1 MAKNKIKGITIEIG
15 GDTKPLEAA
24 LGEVDKKS
32 RDLQGELKKVDKLL
46 KLDPK
51 NVELA
56 AQKEKL
62 LADSVENARVKLDAL
77 KQAEKEVD
85 AQFARGEIKEEQ
97 YREFRREVIRA
108 EQSLKSLKQQA
119 QSTAKTVDNMGDKL
133 KKAAD
138 KIENAGEK
146 LKDAGGKMSGVSAV
160 SAGAIAA
167 SVMGAATLE
176 GAANK
181 AAAATDN
188 ALGSTE
194 HYRDLIE
201 DIYSDNFGEGF
212 EDIADKISL
221 VKQQMDDIDD
231 TALLAAVKN
240 GYLLQDTWDVDFNE
254 GLRGANALVK
264 QFGISSEDAYDLLVQ
279 GAQKG
284 LDQNQDLADQISE
297 YASDFADLGYTA
309 EEMFNIL
316 KSGTKEGV
324 FQIDNLNDAMREL
337 KINVM
342 AGDAEKA
349 LTALGFNAKKVQRQI
364 NEGGRESAETVTKV
378 INAIK
383 KVDNAVLQN
392 EYGSAI
398 FKGRWED
405 AGRDV
410 LLALGNAQGEI
421 RLSSGK
427 LNAAMDTKYS
437 GTANEMQTA
446 MREIVK
452 AGAEIGEAVLPVIA
466 DCAQKIAE
474 CVKAFSGLPDG
485 AKQGILGILTF
496 TAVIS
501 PLLTGIGNIVG
512 MVGKL
517 VKFFGEGAAGAKM
530 LASVS
535 KGLASAWSGV
545 TSAAG
550 ALAAALG
557 VSIPAALGVVGL
569 AIGSIIAVFISV
581 KNHTQEWKDFMYA
594 VFFDLSSLLPPQV
607 QSLIE
612 KIKAPFSGLPDWMK
626 TIGGFIMKGLLNGIT
641 GGMAT
646 VIETVRNMIKK
657 IKDMFTSVKGFDI
670 HSPSKWSYG
679 IGGYL
684 GEGFTSGFAD
694 SIKNMRS
701 VIDTIK
707 SGFAVPA
714 LATVS
719 TVNHK
724 YSGAIDVNGVNDRGT
739 AVYSTQMLMSNIA
752 DELARERR
760 RR

>member
-1 MAKNKIKGITIEIG
+1 MEKNKIEGITIEIG

-160 SAGAIAA
+160 SAGAVAA
-167 SVMGAATLE
+167 SVTGAATLE

-181 AAAATDN
+181 AAAATDK
-188 ALGSTE
+188 ALGGTE
-194 HYRDLIE
+194 QYRDLIK
-201 DIYSDNFGEGF
+201 DIYSNNFGEGF

-221 VKQQMDDIDD
+221 VKQQMNDIDD
-231 TALLAAVKN
+231 TALVSAVEN
-240 GYLLQDTWDVDFNE
+240 GYLLQDVFETNFE
-254 GLRGANALVK
+254 QGLAGANALVK
-264 QFGISSEDAYDLLVQ
+264 QFGISADEAYDLIVQ

-284 LDQNQDLADQISE
+284 LNQNGDLAEQISE
-297 YASDFADLGYTA
+297 YSVYFSDMGYSA
-309 EEMFNIL
+309 EEMFNIIA
-316 KSGTKEGV
+316 SGAEKGI
-324 FQIDNLNDAMREL
+324 FQIDYLNDAMKEFSIRT
-337 KINVM
+337 I
-342 AGDAEKA
+342 AGDAEDA
-349 LTALGFNAKKVQRQI
+349 LKALGFDAIQTQRKI
-364 NEGGRESAETVTKV
+364 AAGGREGAQAATKV
-378 INAIK
+378 IEALSRVN
-383 KVDNAVLQN
+383 DEVLQN
-392 EYGSAI
+392 QYGVEL
-398 FKGRWED
+398 FGTKWED
-405 AGRDV
+405 SGRDAC
-410 LLALGNAQGEI
+410 LALADVNGAIQLN
-421 RLSSGK
+421 SGK
-427 LNAAMDTKYS
+427 LNDAMDTMYS
-437 GTANEMQTA
+437 GASANMQTA
-446 MREIVK
+446 MREIAK
-452 AGAEIGEAVLPVIA
+452 AGAEIGESVLPVIA

-474 CVKAFSGLPDG
+474 CVKAFSGLPDS
-485 AKQGILGILTF
+485 AKQGILGLLTF

-512 MVGKL
+512 MIGKL

-530 LASVS
+530 LA
-535 KGLASAWSGV
+535 A
-545 TSAAG
+545 
-550 ALAAALG
+550 ALAPIG
-557 VSIPAALGVVGL
+557 VSASTVAIIIAGWIP
-569 AIGSIIAVFISV
+569 IIISII
-581 KNHTQEWKDFMYA
+581 TYMQEWKDFA
-594 VFFDLSSLLPPQV
+594 IGLFTDIG
-607 QSLIE
+607 SLIPPWLDG
-612 KIKAPFSGLPDWMK
+612 IKSLFSGLPEWAK
-626 TIGGFIMKGLLNGIT
+626 GIGKAIVLGLAGGIT
-641 GGMAT
+641 GNIPLIIAAVGNLIAS
-646 VIETVRNMIKK
+646 IKK
-657 IKDMFTSVKGFDI
+657 SFTNKKGFDI

-679 IGGYL
+679 IGSYL

-719 TVNHK
+719 TINHK

>member
-160 SAGAIAA
+160 SAGAVAA
-167 SVMGAATLE
+167 SVTGAATLE

-181 AAAATDN
+181 AAAATDK

-194 HYRDLIE
+194 QYRDLIK

-221 VKQQMDDIDD
+221 VKQQMNDIDD
-231 TALLAAVKN
+231 TALLAAVEN
-240 GYLLQDTWDVDFNE
+240 GYLLQDAWDVDFNE

-264 QFGISSEDAYDLLVQ
+264 QFGISSEEAYDLLVQ

-284 LDQNQDLADQISE
+284 LNQNQDLADQISE
-297 YASDFADLGYTA
+297 YSVYFSDMGYSA
-309 EEMFNIL
+309 EEMFNIIA
-316 KSGTKEGV
+316 SGAEKGI
-324 FQIDNLNDAMREL
+324 FQIDYLNDAMKEFSIRT
-337 KINVM
+337 I
-342 AGDAEKA
+342 AGDAEDA
-349 LTALGFNAKKVQRQI
+349 LKALGFDAIQTQRKI
-364 NEGGRESAETVTKV
+364 AAGGREGAQAATKV
-378 INAIK
+378 IEALSRVN
-383 KVDNAVLQN
+383 DEVLQN
-392 EYGSAI
+392 QYGVEL
-398 FKGRWED
+398 FGTKWED
-405 AGRDV
+405 SGRDAC
-410 LLALGNAQGEI
+410 LALADVNGAIQ
-421 RLSSGK
+421 LSSGK
-427 LNAAMDTKYS
+427 LNDAMDTMYS
-437 GTANEMQTA
+437 GASANMQTA
-446 MREIVK
+446 MRDIAV
-452 AGAEIGEAVLPVIA
+452 AGAEIGESVLPVIA

-474 CVKAFSGLPDG
+474 CAKEFSKLPDG
-485 AKQGILGILTF
+485 VKQGILGILMF
-496 TAVIS
+496 IAVIA
-501 PLLTGIGNIVG
+501 PFLMAVGQMTTGIGQIIQ
-512 MVGKL
+512 
-517 VKFFGEGAAGAKM
+517 FFGEGAAGAKM

-626 TIGGFIMKGLLNGIT
+626 SAGSMIMKGLLNGIT

>member
-62 LADSVENARVKLDAL
+62 LAENVENARVKLDAL
-77 KQAEKEVD
+77 KQAEKEVN
-85 AQFARGEIKEEQ
+85 AQFARGDIKEEQ
-97 YREFRREVIRA
+97 YREFRREIIRA
-108 EQSLKSLKQQA
+108 EQSLKSFKQQA
-119 QSTAKTVDNMGDKL
+119 QSTEKAVDKMGDKL
-133 KKAAD
+133 KKSAVKFQDAGD
-138 KIENAGEK
+138 KLKNAGEK
-146 LKDAGGKMSGVSAV
+146 MAGVSAV
-160 SAGAIAA
+160 SEGAVVA
-167 SVMGAATLE
+167 SVTGAATLE

-194 HYRDLIE
+194 HYRDLIK
-201 DIYSDNFGEGF
+201 DIYSNNFGDGF

-231 TALLAAVKN
+231 TALLAAVEN
-240 GYLLQDTWDVDFNE
+240 GYLLQDVWDIDFNE

-324 FQIDNLNDAMREL
+324 FQIDYLNDAMREL

-349 LTALGFNAKKVQRQI
+349 LTALGFDAKKVQRQI
-364 NEGGRESAETVTKV
+364 NEGGRESAETVSKI

-383 KVDNAVLQN
+383 KIDNAVLQN

-398 FKGRWED
+398 FKGKWED

-421 RLSSGK
+421 QISSEK
-427 LNAAMDTKYS
+427 LNKAMDTMYS

-446 MREIVK
+446 MREIAK
-452 AGAEIGEAVLPVIA
+452 AGTEIGEALLPT
-466 DCAQKIAE
+466 IAE
-474 CVKAFSGLPDG
+474 IAKVISEVAKEFSKLPDG
-485 AKQGILGILTF
+485 VKQGVLGILMF
-496 TAVIS
+496 IAVIA
-501 PLLTGIGNIVG
+501 PFLMAVGQMTTGIGQLIT
-512 MVGKL
+512 
-517 VKFFGEGAAGAKM
+517 FFGEGAAGAKM
-530 LASVS
+530 LAGVS
-535 KGLASAWSGV
+535 KGLASAWGGV
-545 TSAAG
+545 TSAISS
-550 ALAAALG
+550 LAAALS
-557 VSIPAALGVVGL
+557 VSVPAALGVVGL
-569 AIGSIIAVFISV
+569 AIGSIIAIFISV
-581 KNHTQEWKDFMYA
+581 KNHTREWKDFMYA
-594 VFFDLSSLLPPQV
+594 LFFDMSSLLPPQV
-607 QSLIE
+607 QSMIE
-612 KIKAPFSGLPDWMK
+612 KIKAPFSNLPEWMK
-626 TIGGFIMKGLLNGIT
+626 NIGGFIVKGLLNGIT
-641 GGMAT
+641 GGMST
-646 VIETVRNMIKK
+646 LMTNVRNMINN
-657 IKDMFTSVKGFDI
+657 IKSMFTSVKGFDI

-684 GEGFTSGFAD
+684 GEGFTNGFAD
-694 SIKNMRS
+694 SIQNMRS
-701 VIDTIK
+701 VIATVK
-707 SGFAVPA
+707 SGFSMPA
-714 LATVS
+714 LASVS

-724 YSGAIDVNGVNDRGT
+724 YSGAIDVNGVNDRGV

>member
-1 MAKNKIKGITIEIG
+1 MAKKKIKGITIEIG

-167 SVMGAATLE
+167 SVTGAATLE

-181 AAAATDN
+181 AAAATDK
-188 ALGSTE
+188 ALGGTE
-194 HYRDLIE
+194 QYRDLIK

-231 TALLAAVKN
+231 TALLAAVEN
-240 GYLLQDTWDVDFNE
+240 GYLLQDAWDVDFNE

-264 QFGISSEDAYDLLVQ
+264 QFGISSEEAYDLLVQ

-284 LDQNQDLADQISE
+284 LNQNQDLADQISE
-297 YASDFADLGYTA
+297 YSVYFSDMGYSA
-309 EEMFNIL
+309 EEMFNIIA
-316 KSGTKEGV
+316 SGAEKGI
-324 FQIDNLNDAMREL
+324 FQIDYLNDAMKEFSIRT
-337 KINVM
+337 I
-342 AGDAEKA
+342 AGDAEDA
-349 LTALGFNAKKVQRQI
+349 LKALGFDAIQTQRKI
-364 NEGGRESAETVTKV
+364 AAGGREGAQAATKV
-378 INAIK
+378 IEALSRVN
-383 KVDNAVLQN
+383 DEVLQN
-392 EYGSAI
+392 QYGVEL
-398 FKGRWED
+398 FGTKWED
-405 AGRDV
+405 SGRDAC
-410 LLALGNAQGEI
+410 LALADVNGAIQLN
-421 RLSSGK
+421 SGK
-427 LNAAMDTKYS
+427 LNDAMDTMYS
-437 GTANEMQTA
+437 GASANMQTA
-446 MREIVK
+446 MRDIAV
-452 AGAEIGEAVLPVIA
+452 AGAEIGEALLPT
-466 DCAQKIAE
+466 IAE
-474 CVKAFSGLPDG
+474 IAKVISEVAKEFSNLPDSV
-485 AKQGILGILTF
+485 KQGVLGILMF
-496 TAVIS
+496 VAVIA
-501 PLLTGIGNIVG
+501 PFLMAVGQMTTGIGQMIQ
-512 MVGKL
+512 
-517 VKFFGEGAAGAKM
+517 FFGEGAAGAKM

>member
-160 SAGAIAA
+160 SAGAVAA
-167 SVMGAATLE
+167 SVTGAATLE

-181 AAAATDN
+181 AAAATDK
-188 ALGSTE
+188 ALGGTE
-194 HYRDLIE
+194 QYRDLIK

-231 TALLAAVKN
+231 TALLAAVEN
-240 GYLLQDTWDVDFNE
+240 GYLLQDVFETNFE
-254 GLRGANALVK
+254 QGLAGANALVK
-264 QFGISSEDAYDLLVQ
+264 QFGISADEAYDLIVQ

-284 LDQNQDLADQISE
+284 LNQNGDLAEQISE
-297 YASDFADLGYTA
+297 YSVYFSDMGYSA
-309 EEMFNIL
+309 EEMFNIIA
-316 KSGTKEGV
+316 SGAEKGI
-324 FQIDNLNDAMREL
+324 FQIDYLNNAIKEFSIRT
-337 KINVM
+337 I
-342 AGDAEKA
+342 AGDAEDA
-349 LTALGFNAKKVQRQI
+349 LKALGFDAIQTQRKI
-364 NEGGRESAETVTKV
+364 AAGGREGAQAATKV
-378 INAIK
+378 IEALSRVN
-383 KVDNAVLQN
+383 DEVLQN
-392 EYGSAI
+392 QYGVEL
-398 FKGRWED
+398 FGTTWED
-405 AGRDV
+405 SGRDAC
-410 LLALGNAQGEI
+410 LALADVNGAIQ
-421 RLSSGK
+421 LSSGK
-427 LNAAMDTKYS
+427 LNDAMDTMYS
-437 GTANEMQTA
+437 GASANMQTA
-446 MREIVK
+446 MRDIAV
-452 AGAEIGEAVLPVIA
+452 AGAEIGESVLPVIA

-474 CVKAFSGLPDG
+474 CAKEFSKLPDG
-485 AKQGILGILTF
+485 VKQGILGLLTF

-512 MVGKL
+512 MIGKL

-530 LASVS
+530 LSGIM
-535 KGLASAWSGV
+535 KGL
-545 TSAAG
+545 SAAAG
-550 ALAAALG
+550 GVKAAVAAFVGVLGTAAGPIIAFAAL
-557 VSIPAALGVVGL
+557 
-569 AIGSIIAVFISV
+569 IGSIIFIVIQV
-581 KNHTQEWKDFMYA
+581 KNHFQEFKDFAYA
-594 VFFDLSSLLPPQV
+594 LFFDLSSLLPPQV

-646 VIETVRNMIKK
+646 VIETVRNMIRK

-684 GEGFTSGFAD
+684 GEGFTNGFAD

-707 SGFAVPA
+707 SGFSVPA
-714 LATVS
+714 LASVS

>member
-160 SAGAIAA
+160 SAGAVAA
-167 SVMGAATLE
+167 SVTGAATLE

-181 AAAATDN
+181 AAAATDK
-188 ALGSTE
+188 ALGGTE
-194 HYRDLIE
+194 QYRDLIK
-201 DIYSDNFGEGF
+201 DIYSNNFGEGF

-231 TALLAAVKN
+231 TALLAAVEN
-240 GYLLQDTWDVDFNE
+240 GYLLQDAWDVDFNE

-264 QFGISSEDAYDLLVQ
+264 QFGISSEEAYDLLVQ

-284 LDQNQDLADQISE
+284 LNQNQDLADQISE
-297 YASDFADLGYTA
+297 YSVYFSDMGYSA
-309 EEMFNIL
+309 EEMFNIIA
-316 KSGTKEGV
+316 SGAEKGI
-324 FQIDNLNDAMREL
+324 FQIDYLNDAMKEFSIRT
-337 KINVM
+337 I
-342 AGDAEKA
+342 AGDAEDA
-349 LTALGFNAKKVQRQI
+349 LKALGFDAIQTQRKI
-364 NEGGRESAETVTKV
+364 AAGGREGAQAATKV
-378 INAIK
+378 IEALSRVN
-383 KVDNAVLQN
+383 DEVLQN
-392 EYGSAI
+392 QYGVEL
-398 FKGRWED
+398 FGTKWED
-405 AGRDV
+405 SGRDAC
-410 LLALGNAQGEI
+410 LALADVNGAIQ
-421 RLSSGK
+421 LSSGK
-427 LNAAMDTKYS
+427 LNDAMDTMYS

-446 MREIVK
+446 MREIAV
-452 AGAEIGEAVLPVIA
+452 AGAEIGEVVLPVIA

-512 MVGKL
+512 MIGKL

-530 LASVS
+530 LA
-535 KGLASAWSGV
+535 A
-545 TSAAG
+545 
-550 ALAAALG
+550 ALAPIG
-557 VSIPAALGVVGL
+557 VSASTVAIIIAGWIP
-569 AIGSIIAVFISV
+569 IIISII
-581 KNHTQEWKDFMYA
+581 TYMQEWKDFA
-594 VFFDLSSLLPPQV
+594 IGLFTDIG
-607 QSLIE
+607 SLIPPWLDG
-612 KIKAPFSGLPDWMK
+612 IKSLFSGLPEWAK
-626 TIGGFIMKGLLNGIT
+626 GIGKAIVLGLAGGIT
-641 GGMAT
+641 GNIPLIIAAVGNLIAS
-646 VIETVRNMIKK
+646 IKK
-657 IKDMFTSVKGFDI
+657 SFTNKKGFDI

-684 GEGFTSGFAD
+684 GEGFTDGFAD